1 MFAADVI
8 GRRYQILSTLG
19 YGGMG
24 TVYRAFDRLTGQ
36 VIALKQV
43 SQTEHSPNG
52 EEHANM
58 RRSLANE
65 FKLLASLRHPHI
77 INVLDYG
84 FHSGLPFYT
93 MELLEGAQNLLE
105 AAYDQPFRLQ
115 IDLLVQLL
123 LALSYL
129 HRRGILHR
137 DLKPSNVLV
146 IHHQV
151 KVLDFGLA
159 TTREQ
164 LRQSEPIVGTLAY
177 MPPEVLRGQKV
188 TEAADLYAVGV
199 LAYEMLTGRHPYE
212 TNDVSRLI
220 QDVLHRPLDYA
231 LATVEHQT
239 ARILERLLAKSP
251 EQRYPSADSVI
262 HALSERLN
270 IPLPL
275 ETAAT
280 RESLLQTAPFVGRG
294 TEIEMVSGSLQ
305 DALNGV
311 GSAWLIGGE
320 SGVGKSR
327 LMDETRVMG
336 MVGGALVV
344 RGTNIPV
351 GAAPYHMWR
360 AVLRWLAIAG
370 EATPPEASVLAA
382 ITPDL
387 NLLFNQ
393 SLPPI
398 SSTAD
403 LPTKIMTIIEGLL
416 NRIGAPIMVI
426 FEDLHWADPE
436 SLTLLELFGRLA
448 RRLPVMIV
456 ASYRN
461 DERPDLPDSLPS
473 LRLLTLS
480 RLDPSAIATL
490 SAAMLGETGRQEPVL
505 DLLQRETE
513 GNVFFL
519 IEVVRALADEAGR
532 LEDIGSRTL
541 PQAVFAGGMRRILN
555 RRLNRIPF
563 EDMPLLQ
570 TAAVAGREL
579 DLNLIRAV
587 AGPGY
592 DVQAWLL
599 RCADAAVLEVYDDT
613 WRFAHDKLRASLI
626 DQLSEEERCFLH
638 RHIANAVMFTY
649 PNRPEFAGTLA
660 YHWGGAGELAQEAHF
675 SRLAGEQALRIG
687 VYREAIA
694 RLERALSL
702 TTAQTPHPEVR
713 KIRATLAEGHLGRG
727 EYATARA
734 LYTENLNTARIDE
747 DRDGVATALHALGDV
762 DYFTEDYR
770 AAEARYREALALF
783 RDLADSLGEARALNR
798 LGDVAFEMGND
809 NAAHRY
815 YQESLTLS
823 RRVGAQ
829 WGMAGSLQ
837 GGDSTEMPE

>member
-1 MFAADVI
+1 MDAANLI
-8 GRRYQILSTLG
+8 GRRYQLLSTLG
-19 YGGMG
+19 HGGMG

-43 SQTEHSPNG
+43 APPELATDG
-52 EEHANM
+52 EEYSMTRLA
-58 RRSLANE
+58 LANE

-84 FHSGLPFYT
+84 FQGNQPYYT

-105 AAYDQPFRLQ
+105 AAYDQPLRLQ

-146 IHHQV
+146 VNHQV

-164 LRQSEPIVGTLAY
+164 LRQGEPLVGTLAY
-177 MPPEVLRGQKV
+177 MPPEVLRGQKA

-212 TNDVSRLI
+212 TKDMSRLI

-239 ARILERLLAKSP
+239 AHILEGLLAKNPS
-251 EQRYPSADSVI
+251 QRYPSADAVI

-280 RESLLQTAPFVGRG
+280 RESLLQTAPFVGRDA
-294 TEIEMVSGSLQ
+294 EIETLSAALQ
-305 DALNGV
+305 KTLSGV

-327 LMDETRVMG
+327 LIDEARVMG

-344 RGTNIPV
+344 RGTNVPV
-351 GAAPYHMWR
+351 GATPYHMWR

-370 EATPPEASVLAA
+370 EATPAEASILAA
-382 ITPDL
+382 IAPDL
-387 NLLFNQ
+387 NLLLDQ
-393 SLPPI
+393 PLQPI
-398 SSTAD
+398 SNTTD
-403 LPTKIMTIIEGLL
+403 LPTKITTLAEGLIQ
-416 NRIGAPIMVI
+416 RVGTPIMAI

-436 SLTLLELFGRLA
+436 SLALLDLFSRLTQ
-448 RRLPVMIV
+448 RLPLMIV

-461 DERPDLPDSLPS
+461 DERPDLPEVLPG
-473 LRLLTLS
+473 LRPIALS
-480 RLDPSAIATL
+480 RLDAAAIAQL
-490 SAAMLGETGRQEPVL
+490 SAAMLGDTGRQEPVL
-505 DLLQRETE
+505 ELLQRETE

-541 PQAVFAGGMRRILN
+541 PQAVFAGGIRRILN

-587 AGPGY
+587 AGPEY
-592 DVQAWLL
+592 NVQGWLM
-599 RCADAAVLEVYDDT
+599 RCADAAVLEVYDNT

-626 DQLSEEERCFLH
+626 DQLSEEERRALH

-660 YHWGGAGELAQEAHF
+660 YHWGGAGDLAQEAHF

-687 VYREAIA
+687 AYREAIA

-702 TTAQTPHPEVR
+702 TTPQTPHPEVR
-713 KIRATLAEGHLGRG
+713 KMRAALAEGHLGRG
-727 EYATARA
+727 EYEVARR
-734 LYTENLNTARIDE
+734 LYTENLNTARA
-747 DRDGVATALHALGDV
+747 DRDREGEAVALHALGDV
-762 DYFTEDYR
+762 DYFTENYA
-770 AAEARYREALALF
+770 AAEQRYREALALF
-783 RDLADSLGEARALNR
+783 RAIGDTLGEARTLNR
-798 LGDVAFEMGND
+798 LGDVAFETGED
-809 NAAHRY
+809 DAAYHY

-829 WGMAGSLQ
+829 WGMAGSLRGIE
-837 GGDSTEMPE
+837 GGETSE